1 MHDTSRY
8 YKHFI
13 FHHIPDISSSSPPS
27 SLSCQMPSELPWE
40 MLFEQAKD
48 AAPNPD
54 LAQQQSNSNCSG
66 WWSKRQREP
75 CLRWCVMLDHN
86 LFICK
91 LAHLMNQVK
100 RIETLKIMQGFR
112 FEIISG
118 YGSCNVPSLYMFLM
132 WFQCFKTSHLFCPI
146 LFHQPGTLLNLPR
159 KFFF

>member
-8 YKHFI
+8 YKYFI

-75 CLRWCVMLDHN
+75 CLRWCVILDHN
-86 LFICK
+86 FFICK
-91 LAHLMNQVK
+91 FAHLMNQVK
-100 RIETLKIMQGFR
+100 GCR
-112 FEIISG
+112 FEPHWSREQVYIT
-118 YGSCNVPSLYMFLM
+118 CTLYMFLM
-132 WFQCFKTSHLFCPI
+132 WFQCFKHPICFAGFCFINQVP
-146 LFHQPGTLLNLPR
+146 FWNLPR